1 MEKSRWR
8 NQGTTQ
14 ALTIFIH
21 HQFGDIASLY
31 LRLLGG
37 NVVGHHGQAE
47 GAGDGASVQ
56 EAELSSQTKG
66 GFKHQFKYEQK
77 EVLEV
82 QVKLRQVK
90 KNPTG

>member
-1 MEKSRWR
+1 M
-8 NQGTTQ
+8 
-14 ALTIFIH
+14 
-21 HQFGDIASLY
+21 
-31 LRLLGG
+31 
-37 NVVGHHGQAE
+37 
-47 GAGDGASVQ
+47 Q

-82 QVKLRQVK
+82 QVKLKQVK